1 MRISALC
8 KDCKDRKDVFW
19 ELSHQ
24 ASPLAYASHI
34 VVKIAGGSLL
44 LLFFLTTLTYLPI
57 SFRNPAEIRD
67 FAS

>member
-19 ELSHQ
+19 ELSQQ
-24 ASPLAYASHI
+24 ASPLAYATHI
-34 VVKIAGGSLL
+34 VVKIAQPSLL
-44 LLFFLTTLTYLPI
+44 LLFFLTKLTYRAF
-57 SFRNPAEIRD
+57 SYRNTAELRH